1 MIHVHSTIRFED
13 VGSALTVAARH
24 HGASILA
31 VTDVGRLLHPERR
44 ALAHDAQL
52 YTICQTELYSVLL
65 SADLRFAALIPC
77 RIAVLREPSG
87 VSFQTLSVKK
97 FCDTI
102 HRPDLDRLTAPLEDM
117 LRGIIEE
124 AAGESRR
131 LHTAAS
137 AHAASSPGAI
147 ETQMNMRAAIPQRI
161 DCHGT
166 KVEDLG
172 GTGQLDAPGG

>member
-1 MIHVHSTIRFED
+1 MIQVNSTLRFEE
-13 VGSALTVAARH
+13 VGAAINAAAHH
-24 HGASILA
+24 HGASVLA
-31 VTDVGRLLHPERR
+31 VTDLGRLLHPDRR

-65 SADLRFAALIPC
+65 SADLRFAAFIPC
-77 RIAVLREPSG
+77 RIAVLRQPSG
-87 VSFQTLSVKK
+87 VTLETQSVKK

-102 HRPDLDRLTAPLEDM
+102 HRPDLDRLAAPLEDM
-117 LRGIIEE
+117 LRQIMEE
-124 AAGESRR
+124 AAGASRR
-131 LHTAAS
+131 VHPSVTTHTS
-137 AHAASSPGAI
+137 SSPGAI